1 MNVNFK
7 KLRLFIYLCF
17 SFCPWPLKKTTK
29 TLIEVVLTFGR
40 VGNFIILIPIS

>member
-1 MNVNFK
+1 MFLILSLATQKN
-7 KLRLFIYLCF
+7 YQ
-17 SFCPWPLKKTTK
+17 

>member
-1 MNVNFK
+1 MF
-7 KLRLFIYLCF
+7 LILSLATQ
-17 SFCPWPLKKTTK
+17 KTTK